1 MKLVIGIYLLIVLVL
16 VISHG
21 HRSEFTH
28 SKAPIQR
35 INEALSKLITT
46 EGCMLYF
53 MGNFASSKNVSF
65 YDHERDI
72 GFRLWLFASQ
82 SDFCYHE
89 EDFVLKIFFKNGEQI
104 EWRSND
110 LHDPSEKWIN
120 WKASKKVYMQ
130 KPKVSGCDSYED
142 IVISVGNQIL
152 GAYVDDL
159 VDSIYK
165 VINDYKELQANKNKE
180 FKEKYLEETQK

>member
-1 MKLVIGIYLLIVLVL
+1 MGLILVICLLIALTFLGCYYYLRLFVYPK
-16 VISHG
+16 
-21 HRSEFTH
+21 T
-28 SKAPIQR
+28 PIQR
-35 INEALSKLITT
+35 INKALSELITT
-46 EGCMLYF
+46 EGCMLHF
-53 MGNFASSKNVSF
+53 MHNFATSKNASF
-65 YDHERDI
+65 YDHEIDK

-89 EDFVLKIFFKNGEQI
+89 EEFVLKIFFKNGEQI

-120 WKASKKVYMQ
+120 WKASKEVYMQ
-130 KPKVSGCDSYED
+130 KPRVSGCDLYED

-152 GAYVDDL
+152 GAYADDL

-165 VINDYKELQANKNKE
+165 VINEYKELQANRNKE
-180 FKEKYLEETQK
+180 FKEKYLEET